1 MTIQDL
7 GSLGE
12 LIAAL
17 ATLVTLFY
25 LALQIRAN
33 TVLAKAEAKRG
44 QQSASAA
51 SSLGIAQ
58 DPDLAALF
66 LKGLSDYHSL
76 TAIEKTR
83 FEFLL
88 ACIMDGPMLIAR
100 DAELG
105 LSDDEDVQLARA
117 TIKRFLST
125 PGGRIWLEH
134 NAALVSKPF
143 SRLVSDEMG
152 LSR

>member
-1 MTIQDL
+1 MTSSAVCVTIQDL

-51 SSLGIAQ
+51 SSLGGTRIT
-58 DPDLAALF
+58 F
-66 LKGLSDYHSL
+66 LPSFNSG
-76 TAIEKTR
+76 
-83 FEFLL
+83 
-88 ACIMDGPMLIAR
+88 
-100 DAELG
+100 
-105 LSDDEDVQLARA
+105 A
-117 TIKRFLST
+117 T
-125 PGGRIWLEH
+125 
-134 NAALVSKPF
+134 
-143 SRLVSDEMG
+143 
-152 LSR
+152 